1 MSYENHDLSCSK
13 LLVTQT
19 SNGLGKRSLAC
30 QIPAK
35 VYFDIKQFLHFKQNT
50 SNIEDMSA
58 NLKETFNYFSDG
70 KGLQVLCGLNI
81 FGKTKFRVSF
91 WSIDCQYVNRFKS
104 KFQCQ

>member
-19 SNGLGKRSLAC
+19 SNGLGKRSLPC